1 VYIDTIHFAERPP
14 LPLIIQVDPNDAR
27 PIYRQVV
34 DEIKGLVA
42 RGQLREGEPL
52 PSVRQV
58 AADLGVN
65 LNTIATAYRELQD
78 EGLITVR
85 HGSGAVVRSRTTK
98 EIARSELRKP
108 LRTALT
114 QLVLAGLPR
123 TEIMRLIEGELKDLL
138 KGAR

>member
-1 VYIDTIHFAERPP
+1 M
-14 LPLIIQVDPNDAR
+14 IIRVDPADAR
-27 PIYRQVV
+27 PIYRQIA
-34 DEIKGLVA
+34 DEIKALIA
-42 RGQLREGEPL
+42 RGALREGESL

-65 LNTIATAYRELQD
+65 LNTIATAYRELQE

-85 HGSGAVVRSRTTK
+85 HGSGAVVTSRTTRDTPK
-98 EIARSELRKP
+98 ADLRKP

-123 TEIMRLIEGELKDLL
+123 VEIVAIVERELKDLM
-138 KGAR
+138 KGGR